1 MRLHPPGL
9 HVYSSTIKWLLIIGA
24 GLCLGLLAA
33 GCQSTRAG
41 YETVPYRVLRAD
53 GNFELR
59 DYPALLVVETPM
71 ASDGGDDGSFMR
83 LFRFISGANTGK
95 QKIAMTTPV
104 FMAGRPSSRTM
115 AFVLPE
121 KFNNGEAPKPVDS
134 AVGLRELPAARFAV
148 LRFSGNRDA
157 KKEGKALALLRARM
171 ETEGLVATAPE
182 PVFAYFDPPWT
193 PSFLRRNEVML
204 RAGEKP

>member
-1 MRLHPPGL
+1 M
-9 HVYSSTIKWLLIIGA
+9 KWLLIIGA
-24 GLCLGLLAA
+24 GLGLGLLTA

-41 YETVPYRVLRAD
+41 YETAPYRVLHTD
-53 GNFELR
+53 GDFELR
-59 DYPALLVVETPM
+59 DYPALIVAETPM

-83 LFRFISGANTGK
+83 LFRFISGANTRK

-104 FMAGRPSSRTM
+104 FMAGSPSSRTM

-121 KFNNGEAPKPVDS
+121 KFNDGEAPKPVDS
-134 AVGLRELPAARFAV
+134 TVGLREIPAGRFAV

-157 KKEGKALALLRARM
+157 KKEAEALAQLRTRI
-171 ETEGLVATAPE
+171 ETGELVAPAPE
-182 PVFAYFDPPWT
+182 PIFAYFDPPWT

-204 RAGEKP
+204 RAEEKP